1 MVALIVVSIIS
12 LAIGAG
18 FSLFITGAGKNNKEH
33 EYYQEGFIDGYNK
46 AKEDIWIAEYNKV
59 KEEV

>member
-1 MVALIVVSIIS
+1 MVTLILVSIIS

-18 FSLFITGAGKNNKEH
+18 LGLFMASIGKKNKEH

-46 AKEDIWIAEYNKV
+46 AKEDIWIAGYNKV